1 MLKKIIPSYVYQEYA
16 DDDNLQGF
24 CTAYNTLAQEYC
36 DWFNQINLP
45 AYTGALITDS
55 LLDWVAL
62 GLYGI
67 SRPALT
73 GNNLVTDDEFKR
85 IISWHFYKD
94 DGKVFDVRW
103 LKRRIMRFLE
113 GINGTGQAVNQT
125 YQISVRFPG
134 NGVVFINV
142 LTGIGVFD
150 RKTLFNG
157 SQFNTRKFN
166 ETILQIRHYAD
177 TTLAPILKAAIDAG
191 ICELPFQYTYIVGIN
206 P

>member
-1 MLKKIIPSYVYQEYA
+1 MLTKTIPSYLYIEYQGDAALEA
-16 DDDNLQGF
+16 F
-24 CTAYNTLAQEYC
+24 VAAYNVMAQEYV
-36 DWFNQINLP
+36 DWFNQIGLP
-45 AYTGALITDS
+45 VYTGPLISDS
-55 LLDWVAL
+55 LLDWVAM

-73 GNNLVTDDEFKR
+73 GSTPVTDDVFKR
-85 IISWHFYKD
+85 VISWHFYKD

-113 GINGTGQAVNQT
+113 GVNGTGQAVNQT

-134 NGVVFINV
+134 SSVVLINV
-142 LTGIGVFD
+142 LPGIGLFD
-150 RKTLFNG
+150 RRTLFNG

-166 ETILQIRHYAD
+166 ETILQLQNYAD
-177 TTLAPILKAAIDAG
+177 TTLAPILKDAIDAG
-191 ICELPFQYTYIVGIN
+191 VLELPFQYSYIVGIN